1 MILKNEKTRG
11 MFLKNLFFNKIAS
24 YFISI
29 DRGTYLVLI
38 GMLYATIFFCSFVM
52 GYKTV
57 DLYGRILCS
66 SVFVFPLLFPINDSI
81 TELLGAKIS
90 YLMIV
95 AIIICEFM
103 FSFITHALAVLPS
116 PSHWQNQD
124 LYPILT
130 MGFIHIAI
138 ADSISLA
145 IGFFANTYVLD
156 KWGIKWFGT
165 GFFRRSLGATA
176 IGELLFTI
184 STNLI
189 TFHMLSTANLIDT
202 TNIIISDY
210 LLKMAYSFIICIPN
224 AYLVS
229 LVKKH
234 IQKEVTIPDR
244 NIIPIN
250 QIRARY
256 RT

>member
-1 MILKNEKTRG
+1 MKKTSG

-24 YFISI
+24 YFINI

-57 DLYGRILCS
+57 DIYGRILCS

-130 MGFIHIAI
+130 TGFIHIAI

-176 IGELLFTI
+176 VGELLFTI

-189 TFHMLSTANLIDT
+189 TFHMLSTASLIDT

-210 LLKMAYSFIICIPN
+210 ILKMAYSFIICIPN

-244 NIIPIN
+244 NIIAIN

>member
-1 MILKNEKTRG
+1 MILKNEKDKWNV
-11 MFLKNLFFNKIAS
+11 LKNLFFNKIAS
-24 YFISI
+24 YFINI

-57 DLYGRILCS
+57 DIYGRILCS

-130 MGFIHIAI
+130 TGFIHIAI

-176 IGELLFTI
+176 VGELLFTI

-189 TFHMLSTANLIDT
+189 TFHMLSTASLIDT

-210 LLKMAYSFIICIPN
+210 ILKMAYSFIICIPN

>member
-1 MILKNEKTRG
+1 M
-11 MFLKNLFFNKIAS
+11 KNLFFNKIAS
-24 YFISI
+24 YFINI

-57 DLYGRILCS
+57 DIYGRILCS

-130 MGFIHIAI
+130 TGFIHIAI

-176 IGELLFTI
+176 VGELLFTI

-189 TFHMLSTANLIDT
+189 TFHMLSTASLIDT

-210 LLKMAYSFIICIPN
+210 ILKMAYSFIICIPN

>member
-1 MILKNEKTRG
+1 
-11 MFLKNLFFNKIAS
+11 MFLTARFFKNIYT
-24 YFISI
+24 YFSTI
-29 DRGTYLVLI
+29 DKNVYLVLI
-38 GMLYATIFFCSFVM
+38 GMLYSTIFFCSFIM

-66 SVFVFPLLFPINDSI
+66 SVFVFPFLFPINDSI
-81 TELLGAKIS
+81 TELLGSKTS
-90 YLMIV
+90 YLMIIG
-95 AIIICEFM
+95 IIFCEFM

-116 PSHWQNQD
+116 PPNWQNQEI
-124 LYPILT
+124 YPSLT
-130 MGFIHIAI
+130 TGFIHIAI
-138 ADSISLA
+138 ADSVSLA

-156 KWGIKWFGT
+156 KWGMKWFGS

-189 TFHMLSTANLIDT
+189 TFHIFSTASIMET
-202 TNIIISDY
+202 TNIVVSDY
-210 LLKMAYSFIICIPN
+210 ILKMIYSFIICIPN

-229 LVKKH
+229 LIKNSMKKEDP
-234 IQKEVTIPDR
+234 IKNPK
-244 NIIPIN
+244 IIPIN
-250 QIRARY
+250 KIRARY

>member
-1 MILKNEKTRG
+1 MKLPILKNVR
-11 MFLKNLFFNKIAS
+11 N
-24 YFISI
+24 YFYTI
-29 DRGTYLVLI
+29 DKGTYLVLL

-57 DLYGRILCS
+57 ELYGRILCS
-66 SVFVFPLLFPINDSI
+66 SVFVFPFLFPLNDSI
-81 TELLGAKIS
+81 TELLGARVS
-90 YLMIV
+90 YFMIL
-95 AIIICEFM
+95 AIIICEFL
-103 FSFITHALAVLPS
+103 FSFVTYGLSLLSS
-116 PSHWQNQD
+116 PSNWHNQEI
-124 LYPILT
+124 YSIFT
-130 MGFIHIAI
+130 TGFVHIAF

-145 IGFFANTYVLD
+145 IGFFANTYVMD
-156 KWGIKWFGT
+156 RWGMKWFGK

-189 TFHMLSTANLIDT
+189 TFHVLSDASIRDT

-210 LLKMAYSFIICIPN
+210 ILKMLYSFIICIPN

-229 LVKKH
+229 KFKKIMPNKTISYNSEKVLNFNPSRVK
-234 IQKEVTIPDR
+234 
-244 NIIPIN
+244 
-250 QIRARY
+250 Y

>member
-1 MILKNEKTRG
+1 MKY
-11 MFLKNLFFNKIAS
+11 LFFKKIAS
-24 YFISI
+24 YFKSI

-90 YLMIV
+90 YLMII

-103 FSFITHALAVLPS
+103 FSFITHSLAVLPS
-116 PSHWQNQD
+116 PPHWINQD

-130 MGFIHIAI
+130 TGFIHIAI

-165 GFFRRSLGATA
+165 GFFRRSLGSTA
-176 IGELLFTI
+176 VGELLFTI

-189 TFHMLSTANLIDT
+189 TFHVLSTASLIDT

-210 LLKMAYSFIICIPN
+210 ILKMAYSIVICIPN

-229 LVKKH
+229 LIKKH
-234 IQKEVTIPDR
+234 IQKEINNPEK

>member
-1 MILKNEKTRG
+1 MKEI
-11 MFLKNLFFNKIAS
+11 FLKSKFINNVS
-24 YFISI
+24 NYFIGI
-29 DRGTYLVLI
+29 DRETYLVLI

-81 TELLGAKIS
+81 TALLGAKTS
-90 YLMIV
+90 YFMII

-103 FSFITHALAVLPS
+103 FSFITHALAILPS
-116 PSHWQNQD
+116 PSNWENQEI
-124 LYPILT
+124 YPLLT
-130 MGFIHIAI
+130 TGFIHIAI

-145 IGFFANTYVLD
+145 IGFFANTYVFD
-156 KWGIKWFGT
+156 KWGIKWFGI
-165 GFFRRSLGATA
+165 GFFRRSLGSTA

-184 STNLI
+184 STNLL
-189 TFHMLSTANLIDT
+189 TFHILSTANIMDT

-210 LLKMAYSFIICIPN
+210 FLKMIYSFVICIPN

-229 LVKKH
+229 L
-234 IQKEVTIPDR
+234 IQKRFSNEQSPLDQKVIPL
-244 NIIPIN
+244 N
-250 QIRARY
+250 QTRVRY

>member
-1 MILKNEKTRG
+1 MKTR
-11 MFLKNLFFNKIAS
+11 FFNKIAD

-29 DRGTYLVLI
+29 DRGVFLVLI

-90 YLMIV
+90 YLMII
-95 AIIICEFM
+95 AIVICEFM

-116 PSHWQNQD
+116 PSHWQGQEI
-124 LYPILT
+124 YPILT
-130 MGFIHIAI
+130 TGFIHIAI

-145 IGFFANTYVLD
+145 IGFFANTYVLN

-176 IGELLFTI
+176 VGELLFTI
-184 STNLI
+184 STNII
-189 TFHMLSTANLIDT
+189 TFHILSTENLMDT
-202 TNIIISDY
+202 ANIIISDY
-210 LLKMAYSFIICIPN
+210 ILKMVYSFIICIPN

-234 IQKEVTIPDR
+234 IQKEGTNNEL
-244 NIIPIN
+244 NIIPFN
-250 QIRARY
+250 QIRVKY